1 MSEEKFCES
10 CGMPM
15 RTAQDFGAGRPDN
28 PYCVHCCDETGQL
41 KSYAEVLA
49 SMQAFARRMLGIS
62 EAEAL
67 KTAQEGMAKMPA
79 WRNISK
85 SNHATKQYE

>member
-1 MSEEKFCES
+1 MEKEKFCES

-15 RTAQDFGAGRPDN
+15 RAQHDFGGGRPDN
-28 PYCVHCCDETGQL
+28 LYCVHCTDETGRL
-41 KSYAEVLA
+41 KSYTEVLA
-49 SMQAFARRMLGIS
+49 SMQAFSLRMLGIS

-79 WRNISK
+79 WRDISK
-85 SNHATKQYE
+85 TNHS